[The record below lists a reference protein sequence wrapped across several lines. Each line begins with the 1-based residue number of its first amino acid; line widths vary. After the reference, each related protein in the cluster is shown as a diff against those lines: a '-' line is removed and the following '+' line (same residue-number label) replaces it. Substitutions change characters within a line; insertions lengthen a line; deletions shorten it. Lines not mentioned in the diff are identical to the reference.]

1 MERSR
6 EETLS
11 KVNSM
16 GIENL
21 PSQVRLMI
29 HPARILLFPAAF
41 GAWWWS
47 LFLQIALTPVNLPNL
62 LGINLCFPPPLPPLG
77 DMDFLSLLPL
87 VQGLSC
93 FSVGFVLFKLHAIDS
108 LYSFWTSY
116 RHAQMSHWDGAS
128 SRSQTTWWPRLWGFR
143 FRRSYL
149 GLGGNPHIKTLLV
162 NPDTQLDLC
171 TSPICLVLKEEKTLV
186 TFVSLSALKKGSK
199 LRITPCLSRAPPLV
213 INSLPWRLP
222 AF

>member
-1 MERSR
+1 MVHSCSVPHCGDQSPILKIYAPIPRRRDSRAISRQRHQYFPELNGHILVSGGFHTQNFCFYLQQFLMERSR

-41 GAWWWS
+41 GARWWS

-62 LGINLCFPPPLPPLG
+62 LGINLCFPPPKPPPLG
-77 DMDFLSLLPL
+77 DMDFLSLLPR

-93 FSVGFVLFKLHAIDS
+93 FSFGFVLFKLHAILFILSGHLIDMPRCLIEMGHPVAPKPPDDQGFGDLDS
-108 LYSFWTSY
+108 GDLI
-116 RHAQMSHWDGAS
+116 
-128 SRSQTTWWPRLWGFR
+128 WG
-143 FRRSYL
+143 
-149 GLGGNPHIKTLLV
+149 
-162 NPDTQLDLC
+162 
-171 TSPICLVLKEEKTLV
+171 
-186 TFVSLSALKKGSK
+186 
-199 LRITPCLSRAPPLV
+199 
-213 INSLPWRLP
+213 
-222 AF
+222 